1 MIGIDLGTTHSL
13 VSVLRDGQ
21 PVVLENEMGETLV
34 PSVVA
39 VAEDGT
45 VLTGRAARDR
55 MVLAPESGK
64 AFFKRDMGTDAVYSF
79 GGRKWTPVECSAA
92 VLREMKRV
100 AELRLGHPV
109 ESAVITVPAYFHDPQ
124 RQATV
129 DAARIAGLKVERL
142 VNEPTAA
149 ALAWGFQRPGDDS
162 TLLVFDLGGGTF
174 DVTLLEVFDGVVEVK
189 ASSGESRLGGEDYT
203 EALGRWLSGKTGVPS
218 ADWTRGRRRMQ
229 VEQLKRELGKGQ
241 PVDFAWEQGS
251 VRVEPEDFRV
261 ASLDL
266 TARLWP
272 VVRRCL
278 RDGGVTPQHLSA
290 VLLVGGATRMPLVV
304 EGVREMLGLDP
315 KTDLDPDRVVALGAA
330 VQQALVAGDEAV
342 KDFVLTDVCPHTL
355 GVAVAKA
362 LMPGRPEPG
371 FFEPLIDRNTTV
383 PVSRS
388 DLFNTLHP
396 EQDELRIEVYQ
407 GESRMVKEN
416 RKIGEIVIR
425 GVKHRPGQDRPGMVE
440 VRFTYDMSGLLE
452 VEVTVLS
459 TGQKVAK
466 VFEERPGSLTPEQI
480 EEAVRRLA
488 PLKVSP
494 RDLPP
499 NRARLERANRLY
511 AELSGEMRSSLNQ
524 LIDRFEA
531 ALASQDAEAIRR
543 TAADLDAFLYPFYRS
558 EEEPQG

>member
-13 VSVLRDGQ
+13 VSVLRDGG
-21 PVVLENEMGETLV
+21 PEVLKDEAGLTLV

-39 VAEDGT
+39 VAADGT
-45 VLTGRAARDR
+45 VLTGRAAQDR
-55 MVLAPESGK
+55 LVVAPESGQ
-64 AFFKRDMGTDAVYSF
+64 AFFKRDMGTDRTYNF
-79 GGRKWTPVECSAA
+79 GGRTWTPIECSAV
-92 VLREMKRV
+92 VLREMKRI
-100 AELRLGHPV
+100 AELGLGHAV
-109 ESAVITVPAYFHDPQ
+109 DSAVITVPAYFHDPQ

-203 EALGRWLSGKTGVPS
+203 EALGRWLSGKTGVPAGEWS
-218 ADWTRGRRRMQ
+218 RGRRRMQ
-229 VEQLKRELGKGQ
+229 VEQLKRDLGKGGA
-241 PVDFAWEQGS
+241 VDFVWEKGS
-251 VRVEPEDFRV
+251 VRVEPADFQ
-261 ASLDL
+261 AAALDL

-278 RDGGVTPQHLSA
+278 RDGGVTPQQLTA
-290 VLLVGGATRMPLVV
+290 VLMVGGATRMPLVV
-304 EGVREMLGLDP
+304 DGVREMLGLEP

-330 VQQALVAGDEAV
+330 VQQALVAGHEAV
-342 KDFVLTDVCPHTL
+342 RDFVLTDVCPHTL

-383 PVSRS
+383 PVSRNN
-388 DLFNTLHP
+388 LFSTIYP
-396 EQDELRIEVYQ
+396 EQDELRIEVFQ
-407 GESRMVKEN
+407 GESRMVREN
-416 RKIGEIVIR
+416 RKIGEVVVQ
-425 GVKHRPGQDRPGMVE
+425 GMKHRPGQAHPGAVD

-452 VEVTVLS
+452 VEVTVLA

-466 VFEERPGSLTPEQI
+466 VFEERPGSMTPEQI
-480 EEAVRRLA
+480 SEAVRRLG
-488 PLKVSP
+488 PLKLNP

-511 AELSGEMRSSLNQ
+511 AELSGEMRASLNE
-524 LIDRFEA
+524 LIDRFES
-531 ALASQDAEAIRR
+531 ALALGEAAAIGMVAE
-543 TAADLDAFLYPFYRS
+543 DLDRFLAPFLRND
-558 EEEPQG
+558 EAL